1 MDRKQ
6 IIEIATDAISKHYPE
21 MEGVEPEIETMDTG
35 IVTSTFAKV
44 GIPPTEG
51 QKIWVATFRKE
62 VITEEG
68 LPINRIT
75 RVTLDKS
82 GKVIK
87 ISESK

>member
-35 IVTSTFAKV
+35 IVTSTFVKV

-51 QKIWVATFRKE
+51 QKIWVVTFRKE

-75 RVTLDKS
+75 RVTLDES